1 MARVKRNFEFK
12 DEKLERW
19 RREGNGRSYYEWCVA
34 SIRESTTFE
43 EFRRIIGE
51 ASWDEQRCIQGLLA
65 LRRDYDHIASD
76 SDLSESDDSDSESGS
91 DHGGNGGWQPFDAD
105 LLGGSNRSQHPAANW
120 IAPHK
125 KRPRSLDPL
134 VSEAISCYV
143 ESPGFASR
151 LLHHDGSNRTRSG
164 ARFGGRNPRRQLLVD
179 AEEKEAGSSSNDL
192 QQSSTSSS
200 SSSTNSGAGVGEEID
215 ESNASSRQ
223 SVQNK
228 TSCAASSEASSS
240 SSTSSTTATNNRSRR
255 SSRGSSTETSQVA
268 NIVAPVS
275 VVRAAADRTASST
288 GSATVE
294 ANERAVAS
302 RNPRLSGTRSRGS
315 RSSW

>member
-1 MARVKRNFEFK
+1 MARVKRNFDFK

-19 RREGNGRSYYEWCVA
+19 RREGNGLSYYEWCVA
-34 SIRESTTFE
+34 SIRESATFE

-76 SDLSESDDSDSESGS
+76 SELSESDDSDSDDGS
-91 DHGGNGGWQPFDAD
+91 DHGGSDGWQPFDAD
-105 LLGGSNRSQHPAANW
+105 LHGGGGRNQHPAANW

-164 ARFGGRNPRRQLLVD
+164 ARFGGRDPRRQLLLEAV
-179 AEEKEAGSSSNDL
+179 ESEAGNGNDH
-192 QQSSTSSS
+192 QPSVSSS
-200 SSSTNSGAGVGEEID
+200 SSSSASASAGAGAGVGV
-215 ESNASSRQ
+215 NAA
-223 SVQNK
+223 
-228 TSCAASSEASSS
+228 AASTRQLDLSVKSSVTAANAGS
-240 SSTSSTTATNNRSRR
+240 SCSSNGRSRR
-255 SSRGSSTETSQVA
+255 SSRGSSTGGNAQVA
-268 NIVAPVS
+268 NVVAPAS
-275 VVRAAADRTASST
+275 VVRAAADGTAASSGVIAVET
-288 GSATVE
+288 GETAE
-294 ANERAVAS
+294 AS
-302 RNPRLSGTRSRGS
+302 RNPRLSASRSRGS
-315 RSSW
+315 RHSR

>member
-76 SDLSESDDSDSESGS
+76 SELSESDDSDSERGS
-91 DHGGNGGWQPFDAD
+91 DHGGNDGWQPFDAD
-105 LLGGSNRSQHPAANW
+105 LLGGSGRSQHPAANW

-164 ARFGGRNPRRQLLVD
+164 ARFGGRDPRRQLLVD
-179 AEEKEAGSSSNDL
+179 AEEKEAGSSSNDQ

-200 SSSTNSGAGVGEEID
+200 SSSTNSGAGVGEEIA

-228 TSCAASSEASSS
+228 TSCAASSEASNSS
-240 SSTSSTTATNNRSRR
+240 SSNNRSRR

-275 VVRAAADRTASST
+275 MVRAAADGTASST
-288 GSATVE
+288 GSPTAE
-294 ANERAVAS
+294 ADERAVAS
-302 RNPRLSGTRSRGS
+302 RNPRHSATRSRGS
-315 RSSW
+315 RNSG